1 MPIDTSNCV
10 PLCVGMHDLSTA
22 AALSL
27 DAMPVEVVVV
37 FTNAILVATHDIQAA
52 PSAHAAHD

>member
-1 MPIDTSNCV
+1 
-10 PLCVGMHDLSTA
+10 MHDLSTA